1 MFWGAT
7 VIADSSALICFAVV
21 DRFDLLAAAFHSL
34 LITPGVEGELARRS
48 ERWRGLAHVLEFRG
62 PFSRV
67 ELPGEVSEAAKG
79 LEVDFGK
86 GETESIALAVHLGL
100 PLLMD
105 DLRARQHAES
115 LGVKVIG
122 TLKVLAL
129 CKERRLIPE
138 ARPLV
143 ERMRA
148 GGRFFRESFAEAFLR
163 SIGEG

>member
-1 MFWGAT
+1 MRFSG
-7 VIADSSALICFAVV
+7 VELSAKVS
-21 DRFDLLAAAFHSL
+21 AAA
-34 LITPGVEGELARRS
+34 E
-48 ERWRGLAHVLEFRG
+48 
-62 PFSRV
+62 
-67 ELPGEVSEAAKG
+67 G
-79 LEVDFGK
+79 LEVDFGR
-86 GETESIALAVHLGL
+86 GEAESIALAMHLGI

-115 LGVKVIG
+115 LGVEVVG
-122 TLKVLAL
+122 TLKVLAA

-143 ERMRA
+143 ESMRA